1 MLKLFLFC
9 QKRKKNQNF
18 NIKFLFPNF
27 SLIEKIYTEQNDEP
41 DFLRDYVNTPNKA
54 PSSDESTSSKSSPK
68 PKSTK
73 PAIVVTKT
81 SPLVAAALSCEEEEE
96 EFALT
101 NFDVNLNLNKNS
113 LIDTTEKSHQPSLID
128 TSTKHQIIKQV
139 SDSMDHLKNE
149 LLHKGMHKVADEV
162 DTLSK
167 TLENTRKKQEEMER
181 IKREQEMIRVE
192 KERIEQEKEKLRHEA
207 EQLRMERE
215 LILMAAGAPK
225 AQGSS
230 QSQIKSN
237 IQSSSASSTS
247 STNEQTLENG
257 YGSLND
263 QPEYEL
269 YKSTS
274 QIESLSHVPAQLERK
289 YQINVINAA
298 LNGKPVK
305 VQTSPSM
312 QQQWLIEEAERQH
325 LANQQRIQLNC
336 VDQRLRRS
344 VPNLLAENSQNNGNY
359 SSSYINPAVSST
371 AMTRIYQQQ
380 QQQQQKQQLLRPH
393 ANKLATQ
400 SSARNL
406 NSNFI
411 LAAKPPQPNNQHQR
425 MISASQSDLKLSQK
439 AQQQKMHQQQQANK
453 NYQPY
458 STLQQ
463 CPQAPTISLNQKC
476 SSCAQALGQGSAMF
490 IEKLNM
496 AFHLKCFRCSVCNIA
511 LGNGKE
517 GTDVRVSGANRLH
530 CNNCFS
536 NDLGNDDFNLVNIN
550 IYDFNQN
557 SVVNANKYL
566 NDYNYLN
573 HVYNCVND
581 DVMGLASKKHLQ
593 LKTKIFD
600 DNHFI
605 LPNYLLAQTKTS
617 AATSS
622 SSSSTLLSSS
632 SASSLSSFT
641 TRHFKSFHF

>member
-1 MLKLFLFC
+1 MPIE
-9 QKRKKNQNF
+9 QKNPNF
-18 NIKFLFPNF
+18 KIKFLFLNL

-54 PSSDESTSSKSSPK
+54 PISDESTSSKSSLKPK
-68 PKSTK
+68 PTK

-96 EFALT
+96 EFALS
-101 NFDVNLNLNKNS
+101 NFDVNLNINKNS
-113 LIDTTEKSHQPSLID
+113 LIDTTEKNHQPSLID

-162 DTLSK
+162 DNLSK

-181 IKREQEMIRVE
+181 IKREQEMIRIE

-215 LILMAAGAPK
+215 LILMAAGPK
-225 AQGSS
+225 AQSSS

-247 STNEQTLENG
+247 STNEQMLENG
-257 YGSLND
+257 YGTLNHD

-274 QIESLSHVPAQLERK
+274 QIESLNNNMPAQLERK
-289 YQINVINAA
+289 YQINVINTA
-298 LNGKPVK
+298 LNGPKPVK
-305 VQTSPSM
+305 VQTPSTT

-344 VPNLLAENSQNNGNY
+344 VPNLLADNNQNNGNY

-380 QQQQQKQQLLRPH
+380 QQKQQLLRPH
-393 ANKLATQ
+393 TNKLATQ

-411 LAAKPPQPNNQHQR
+411 LAAKPPQPNQHQR
-425 MISASQSDLKLSQK
+425 MISTSQSDLKLSQK
-439 AQQQKMHQQQQANK
+439 AQQQKIYQQQQANK

-463 CPQAPTISLNQKC
+463 YPQAPTISLNQKC

-557 SVVNANKYL
+557 SVINANKYL

-573 HVYNCVND
+573 HVYNCND
-581 DVMGLASKKHLQ
+581 DVMSISSKKHLQ

-622 SSSSTLLSSS
+622 STLLSSS